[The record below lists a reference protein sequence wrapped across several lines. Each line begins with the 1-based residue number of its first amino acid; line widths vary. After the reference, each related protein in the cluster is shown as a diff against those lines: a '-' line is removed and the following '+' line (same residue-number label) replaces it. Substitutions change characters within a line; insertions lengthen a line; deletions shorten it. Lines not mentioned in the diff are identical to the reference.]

1 MAGIFQPTLQ
11 SEVQY
16 ERAVEQPSSITTIA
30 KLGTG
35 ILDSYTDYKRSTAP
49 SASERKSA
57 ADSEALKA
65 YTSDLDD
72 IHQMRDSITPTQYRS
87 KLSELNMKFYQSGVD
102 VGSTDYSN
110 ARKLITGVEDE
121 MLTLSENQLLINDLK
136 TTPEGQGE
144 IAFAFNQLKAEGID
158 PTDDNI
164 ATVLRDREA
173 TQAALNTLVLEDEF
187 ELRKAKP
194 VFEAAVTQFQQDT
207 QNAYFGL
214 REAGVPVTPQMVQ
227 ERYVG
232 FLQLKSQIESKI
244 PSNAP
249 IAEREDILKDVSRME
264 DFFVQLGMD
273 RENGE
278 IVLRTKNELQLQG
291 KMDTFLNVLGDSENA
306 ADMALVIKMSDPSY
320 VMTTDD
326 YDVLQGRLQEMG
338 AATGITPEWIQ
349 EADIVVTNDLIKT
362 YDNLIAFENEGGREA
377 MDLAAKQRE
386 GALSLVNPEERAMW
400 SGLSNAQGWSSTKA
414 FSQASKG
421 FTKEG
426 ILSGNLTD
434 GFYNAMAGLA
444 LSFETIDIVEE
455 PISFAGVRKEVSSR
469 LPDMI
474 KTAEAV
480 DPAKGAAIRGLMY
493 RSLVT
498 QRFQYDERVKSDE
511 ADMGVQ
517 FNPQTGTYNL
527 DSQTSDPR
535 KLTLINIVNNNYNGD
550 LVAAIQDRFRKTTRA
565 DWEALPAAK
574 NMPLED
580 ALVYFSIN
588 KNAPKED
595 DIKTAL
601 DLRNSSV
608 YLNNL
613 ATQIEPQASKD
624 AREIAAEAVEALN
637 ETEGTV
643 GSVTGQLIDQ
653 FEAGSGGYKTLFAQA
668 QDDEGGPFAGYD
680 VTTKTLGELYEFSK
694 PSGAAGTYG
703 AFVKANNPEGD
714 LATPMGRYQFVGTTL
729 RDTAKRMGLPDE
741 TVFTPAVQDS
751 MFLFLARDVIEGK
764 SQEGKRKALRGTW
777 AGFKK
782 ASDTQLNQMISEIEN
797 EDFNLG
803 GDIIATPEV
812 TTTELTPSASPMAVT
827 TSLRPQERPVSD
839 TAETP
844 QEEEE
849 TPQEGQDQEGSTPVA
864 IVEQGKALMADRD
877 IPALSKLAA
886 AVFGSES
893 PQVSRLTASLQSIAE
908 GGVTKENS
916 DILSRIETGIIM
928 GGVTKGTSEQNLKLR
943 QEVGRLNME
952 LRELLRKSQ

>member
-16 ERAVEQPSSITTIA
+16 ERAVEQPSTIGTLARLGSGITDA
-30 KLGTG
+30 LAQNA
-35 ILDSYTDYKRSTAP
+35 RANAP

-57 ADSEALKA
+57 AESEALKA

-102 VGSTDYSN
+102 VGSTDFSN
-110 ARKLITGVEDE
+110 ARKLITGVDDE
-121 MLTLSENQLLINDLK
+121 VLTLSDNQLLINNLK

-187 ELRKAKP
+187 ALRKAKP
-194 VFEAAVTQFQQDT
+194 VFEAAVTQFQKDT

-214 REAGVPVTPQMVQ
+214 REAGVPVTPEMVQ

-232 FLQLKSQIESKI
+232 FLQLKAQIESKI

-249 IAEREDILKDVSRME
+249 LAEREDILKDVSRME

-273 RENGE
+273 RENGQ
-278 IVLRTKNELQLQG
+278 IVLRSQNELQLQG

-306 ADMALVIKMSDPSY
+306 ADMALVIKMSDPKY
-320 VMTTDD
+320 TMQPAD
-326 YDVLQGRLQEMG
+326 YLMLQTRMQELG
-338 AATGITPEWIQ
+338 AATDVTPEWIQ
-349 EADIVVTNDLIKT
+349 EADIVVTNDLIKS
-362 YDNLIAFENEGGREA
+362 YDNLIAFENDGGREA

-386 GALSLVNPEERAMW
+386 GALSLVNPEERAKW

-421 FTKEG
+421 FTREG

-474 KTAEAV
+474 KTAEGV

-493 RSLVT
+493 RSLVS
-498 QRFQYDERVKSDE
+498 QKFQYDQRVKSDE
-511 ADMGVQ
+511 ADIGVQ

-535 KLTLINIVNNNYNGD
+535 KLTMINIVNNNYNGD

-565 DWEALPAAK
+565 DWESLPAAK

-595 DIKTAL
+595 AIKTAL
-601 DLRNSSV
+601 DLRNSAV

-624 AREIAAEAVEALN
+624 AREIAAEAVEAVQQPDTGLVAN
-637 ETEGTV
+637 GPV
-643 GSVTGQLIDQ
+643 SVNLGIDFGKLESDAGLPSGFLERTAQ
-653 FEAGSGGYKTLFAQA
+653 IESSGNPSAQNPNSSAGGLFQQIDSNAKEFGVTDRFDPMQSTQGAVKFAQQNQRTLRSFINREPTAAELYLAHQQGGRGAGSLLANPNESAVAVLTRVY
-668 QDDEGGPFAGYD
+668 
-680 VTTKTLGELYEFSK
+680 
-694 PSGAAGTYG
+694 SG
-703 AFVKANNPEGD
+703 N
-714 LATPMGRYQFVGTTL
+714 
-729 RDTAKRMGLPDE
+729 AKR
-741 TVFTPAVQDS
+741 
-751 MFLFLARDVIEGK
+751 ARDAVRLNGGSENMTAGEFANIWISKFNKGVK
-764 SQEGKRKALRGTW
+764 SPTEA
-777 AGFKK
+777 
-782 ASDTQLNQMISEIEN
+782 
-797 EDFNLG
+797 
-803 GDIIATPEV
+803 PEV
-812 TTTELTPSASPMAVT
+812 TTTELP
-827 TSLRPQERPVSD
+827 
-839 TAETP
+839 
-844 QEEEE
+844 
-849 TPQEGQDQEGSTPVA
+849 PVA
-864 IVEQGKALMADRD
+864 PTVQGTTPD
-877 IPALSKLAA
+877 
-886 AVFGSES
+886 
-893 PQVSRLTASLQSIAE
+893 Q
-908 GGVTKENS
+908 
-916 DILSRIETGIIM
+916 
-928 GGVTKGTSEQNLKLR
+928 LR
-943 QEVGRLNME
+943 G
-952 LRELLRKSQ
+952 